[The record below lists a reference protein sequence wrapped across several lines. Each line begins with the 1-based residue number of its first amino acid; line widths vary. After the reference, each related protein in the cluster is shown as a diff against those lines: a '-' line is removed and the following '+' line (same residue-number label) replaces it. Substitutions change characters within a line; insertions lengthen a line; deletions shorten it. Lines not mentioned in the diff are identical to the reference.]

1 MASKHPQNPC
11 PVPGCNKNIAFS
23 SKYGVC
29 YHHDDMFQAIT
40 YYTKKA
46 MEQSNAVRKVGGKPG
61 DKITPSGI
69 FLP

>member
-1 MASKHPQNPC
+1 MAGKNPTNPC
-11 PVPGCNKNIAFS
+11 PVPGCNKNVAFN

-29 YHHDDMFQAIT
+29 FHHEDIFQAIT
-40 YYTKKA
+40 YYMKKA
-46 MEQSNAVRKVGGKPG
+46 QGQAQAVRKVGGRPG